1 MLSTQKR
8 GMGECPS
15 PHAALRQKGQG
26 KEVKLAQQEVPSR
39 FAASKL
45 QTTQKGI
52 GYKNLLT
59 LKAVCD

>member
-1 MLSTQKR
+1 
-8 GMGECPS
+8 MGECPS